1 MPAPSTVED
10 FLEIVVKSGVLEKDT
25 LGPYLQQMKAADALP
40 PSPSKLGAAM
50 VRDGLLTR
58 FQAGQF
64 LQGKWRGFWISGK
77 YKLLDHL
84 GQGGMGNVYLC
95 EHKVMRRLVA
105 IKVLPH
111 EQAKDPAALERFH
124 REARAAAALDH
135 PNIVRAHDVDHDG
148 RHHFLVM
155 EYVEGSCLQ
164 DIVKQKGP
172 MDVTRA
178 AHYVRQASLGL
189 HHAHEAGLVHRDIKP
204 GNLLLDRQ
212 GVVKVLDMG
221 LARFFR
227 DHADT
232 LTQLQDEKAI
242 LGTADYL
249 APEQA
254 IDSHAVDIRADVYSL
269 GATFYYLLAGRP
281 PFGEGKTVAQKL
293 LLHQMKE
300 PPPLR
305 ELRPEV
311 PEGLAAVV
319 ARMMAK
325 APDDRYQTP
334 ADVYEAL
341 AEWTQAPI
349 PPPPEDE
356 MPKAGARPR
365 SGPDTPSQGV
375 RTPPPNASTPWLA
388 TPKPTVFPSSE
399 ATGVSLGAQARGQK
413 TEVRSQSGRHPL
425 LQGRRPLVLGGAALA
440 VLLIAGSLIS
450 WGLVRALSASTGRT
464 PQPAG
469 PGNGGE
475 QSVAGVTVRA
485 DGDLR
490 RVRAPNYEAAVDGAG
505 RLVSLRVQGVELLA
519 STADRPHGGYLARE
533 GGKGPV
539 RLAGLEQPA
548 GNVLSAEGDGAALRY
563 EFGPDR
569 ITCTATNL
577 ADERLS
583 FFLFVA
589 RATAVS
595 DGQGDFRRAPVGQEE
610 WGTSVWYS
618 GPARLKVT
626 GGTRVWG
633 APGEPHQTCY
643 AGLGPRET
651 RALVLEAGAVS
662 DQEAYRVRELGQPA
676 VAGPA
681 GAPPRA
687 ALSSVCVLSVA
698 DGKER
703 VLLESPDRWDS
714 PVFTP
719 DGQAV
724 LCVSKGKLYQLPL
737 AGGPRQEFRLG
748 TLAPGRDYTFSP
760 DGQRL
765 AITVGDAM
773 WLVPAMGGPPA
784 MVQPKKSGYVHAWTA
799 DGQALLYTAG
809 RGGPLR
815 IFRRPADGGDEAPL
829 LAHGGFSDAPD
840 ATRDGKWIYYCCDKS
855 GKVKVWRIPAAG
867 AGPNDEKAEQVTDDG
882 PSDWFPHPSP
892 DGKWLLFLSD
902 PRAPR
907 GTPERED
914 VVLRLMP
921 LPGDKLERGSI
932 QEVRRFIGGQ
942 GTINA
947 PCWSPDGKSIAYV
960 RYAPK

>member
-25 LGPYLQQMKAADALP
+25 LDPYLQQMRAADAVP
-40 PSPSKLGAAM
+40 PSPNKLGAAM

-111 EQAKDPAALERFH
+111 DQAKDPAALERFH

-178 AHYVRQASLGL
+178 AHYVRQAALGL
-189 HHAHEAGLVHRDIKP
+189 HHAHLAGLVHRDIKP

-212 GVVKVLDMG
+212 GIVKVLDMG

-232 LTQLQDEKAI
+232 LTQQQDEKAI

-300 PPPLR
+300 PPPVR

-319 ARMMAK
+319 ATMMAK
-325 APDDRYQTP
+325 APEDRYQTP

-356 MPKAGARPR
+356 MPKAGVRARGG
-365 SGPDTPSQGV
+365 SDTTPSGV
-375 RTPPPNASTPWLA
+375 RTPPPNTSAPWLA
-388 TPKPTVFPSSE
+388 TPKPSVFPSSE
-399 ATGVSLGAQARGQK
+399 ATGVALAAQAK
-413 TEVRSQSGRHPL
+413 SQTAAVSSPSGRHPL
-425 LQGRRPLVLGGAALA
+425 LRGRRPLVLGGAALA
-440 VLLIAGSLIS
+440 VLLVAGSLIS

-464 PQPAG
+464 PRPGG
-469 PGNGGE
+469 PGDGGAPGA
-475 QSVAGVTVRA
+475 AGVAIRT
-485 DGDLR
+485 DGELR
-490 RVRAPNYEAAVDGAG
+490 RVWAPNYEAAVDGAG
-505 RLVSLRVQGVELLA
+505 RLVSLRAQGVEFLA
-519 STADRPHGGYLARE
+519 GTNERPYAGYLARE

-539 RLAGLEQPA
+539 RLGAPEQPA
-548 GNVLSAEGDGAALRY
+548 GNVLSAQGDGAALRY

-569 ITCTATNL
+569 ITCTATNT

-589 RATAVS
+589 RATAVG

-610 WGTSVWYS
+610 WGTSVWYG

-633 APGEPHQTCY
+633 APGEAHQTCY

-651 RALVLEAGAVS
+651 KVLVLEPGPVS
-662 DQEAYRVRELGQPA
+662 SEEASRVRGLGQQAAAAPA
-676 VAGPA
+676 VAPSG
-681 GAPPRA
+681 G
-687 ALSSVCVLSVA
+687 ALSSVCVLSLA
-698 DGKER
+698 DRKER
-703 VLLESPDRWDS
+703 VLVESADRWDS

-724 LCVSKGKLYQLPL
+724 LCSSKSKLYRLSL
-737 AGGPRQEFRLG
+737 ADGSRQEFRLG
-748 TLAPGRDYTFSP
+748 MLAASRDYTFSP
-760 DGQRL
+760 DGRRL

-773 WLVPAMGGPPA
+773 WLLPAAGGPPA
-784 MVQPKKSGYVHAWTA
+784 MVQPKLSGYVHGWTA
-799 DGQALLYTAG
+799 DGQSLLYTAA

-829 LAHGGFSDAPD
+829 LAYGGFSDAPD
-840 ATRDGKWIYYCCDKS
+840 ATRDGKWIYYCSEKS
-855 GKVKVWRIPAAG
+855 GKVKVWRVPAAG
-867 AGPNDEKAEQVTDDG
+867 GGPNDEKAEQVTDDG

-907 GTPERED
+907 GTPEREE

-921 LPGDKLERGSI
+921 LPGDKPERGAI
-932 QEVRRFIGGQ
+932 QEVARFIGGQ